1 MGFSGGGSN
10 VLLPHKH
17 DGTVAQD
24 GGPLDFDNVT
34 QGDLT
39 AGDVVFSDG
48 VHLQRLAIGTP
59 AQQIQV
65 NAGATA
71 PEYFTP
77 AAASAVYEEIASTTL
92 GADADNITL
101 TFPAVSGSDVAQFV
115 FITNG
120 ALSSVNE
127 ELAVQ
132 INGHTAAN
140 SYKMQRLNVQNGV
153 TSSTTHTDN
162 YWKPYGLVPGDAGRF
177 FGRMFIQVDNA
188 NVVADTQNPNVMMQC
203 NFTATDYN
211 LLYSGIID
219 SAGAG
224 GLVATSLTE
233 VKLFTLNGNDIKAG
247 SAASLFKVNI

>member
-1 MGFSGGGSN
+1 MPANSGAIT
-10 VLLPHKH
+10 
-17 DGTVAQD
+17 GTKAHQHSAPSAD
-24 GGPLDFDNVT
+24 GGFL
-34 QGDLT
+34 
-39 AGDVVFSDG
+39 S
-48 VHLQRLAIGTP
+48 
-59 AQQIQV
+59 
-65 NAGATA
+65 
-71 PEYFTP
+71 
-77 AAASAVYEEIASTTL
+77 
-92 GADADNITL
+92 DNITGRTGAGNGSLVMYDAGSIAQDLAAGNLNDVL
-101 TFPAVSGSDVAQFV
+101 TMGAAQPAWSAPTPASAAYELVDTETLLADQQDITLSFPAVSGSDVAQFV

-140 SYKMQRLNVQNGV
+140 SYKMQRLNVQSGV
-153 TSSTTHTDN
+153 TSSSTHTDS